1 MNNIPSKMKVITP
14 LGDEEFSIEKKS
26 DNKLTLSIF
35 KGSADLD
42 IVFDDEDMLLAEGN
56 LNVPFDCRLI
66 LSMDKD
72 KCVVKIEDPTLDEV
86 YIESVCEVV

>member
-1 MNNIPSKMKVITP
+1 MDNIPSKMKVITP

-26 DNKLTLSIF
+26 DTQLTLSIF

-42 IVFDDEDMLLAEGN
+42 IVFDDEDALLAEGI
-56 LNVPFDCRLI
+56 LTIPFDCRLI
-66 LSMDKD
+66 LHINKD
-72 KCVVKIEDPTLDEV
+72 KCVVKIEDPMLDEV